1 MDVISN
7 TCPNATNSTTINP
20 KYTKAEVARLL
31 ETSEASYVIT
41 TPELLDSLMAVI
53 RSLSGEQR
61 ANLSE
66 DKRIMIVG
74 GLFICKLFVWL
85 LDDNN
90 PKKNPVLCSHLGIRH
105 GI

>member
-53 RSLSGEQR
+53 RTLSGEQR

-74 GLFICKLFVWL
+74 GMLLDWL
-85 LDDNN
+85 MDDNN
-90 PKKNPVLCSHLGIRH
+90 PNRGKMINELIITAS
-105 GI
+105 